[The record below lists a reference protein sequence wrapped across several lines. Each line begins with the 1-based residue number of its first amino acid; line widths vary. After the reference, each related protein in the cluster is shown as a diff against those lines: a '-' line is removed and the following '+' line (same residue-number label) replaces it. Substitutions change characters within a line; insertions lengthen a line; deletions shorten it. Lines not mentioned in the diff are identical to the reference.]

1 VEEPVFFTTARKDP
15 DDPEH
20 AIINRAALA
29 VIFALAARPPTGNR
43 EVLMGA
49 FTWVATGLE
58 VPASRRDQAWL
69 DFGMDREQAAELLKQ
84 RVYGT
89 AT

>member
-1 VEEPVFFTTARKDP
+1 MFFTTARKDP